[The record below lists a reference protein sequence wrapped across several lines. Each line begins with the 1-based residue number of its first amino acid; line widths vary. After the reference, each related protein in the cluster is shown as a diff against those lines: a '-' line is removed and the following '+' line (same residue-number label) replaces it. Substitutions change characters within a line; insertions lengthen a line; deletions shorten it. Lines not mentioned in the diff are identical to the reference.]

1 MTAFGSPN
9 VCTAQCRAKDGQT
22 WQELG
27 ECLAKRVE
35 VVVCKPPCDEIAK
48 NGTTGSSSASSL
60 TASSTASRSG
70 SASSTHASGSTGAGS
85 VVAVAHVGI
94 SKSAIVVFAVLA
106 LGSFAGMLL

>member
-35 VVVCKPPCDEIAK
+35 VVVCKPPFEIAK
-48 NGTTGSSSASSL
+48 NGTTGSSSGSSM
-60 TASSTASRSG
+60 TASSTVSGSG

-85 VVAVAHVGI
+85 VVAVAHVGN
-94 SKSAIVVFAVLA
+94 SKSAIVVFALLA